1 MSFFDVVTALMLIL
15 ILETVFTI
23 GVWAARSPWFKY
35 QAGRSL
41 MALLIAQVG
50 IVALAITSRVF
61 GYEFPHRDLVYT
73 IFYLAVVVAMAWV
86 GITIVRAQN
95 NDRKKVG

>member
-1 MSFFDVVTALMLIL
+1 MSFFNVVTFLMGIL

-41 MALLIAQVG
+41 MALLLGQVG
-50 IVALAITSRVF
+50 IVSLAIVSRLF
-61 GYEFPHRDLVYT
+61 GYEFPYREVVYT
-73 IFYLAVVVAMAWV
+73 VFYLILVIAMAWV

-95 NDRKKVG
+95 DDRKKVG